1 LLKTKGSKKIERL
14 LGENQ
19 KSSLSLILKTKLR
32 GQKLKE
38 EKGLKSGGNEN

>member
-1 LLKTKGSKKIERL
+1 LLKTKGSKKIGRL

-19 KSSLSLILKTKLR
+19 KSFLPLILKTKLR
-32 GQKLKE
+32 GQKSKE